1 MPSLR
6 KRLQN
11 LFATNVVVRSYGK
24 DRLKVVDTNQLQ
36 SRGNLNQTKVADRY
50 TRMHGANKH
59 MVGGM
64 GGYDSNYYMHQN
76 RMQLYA
82 DYEMMDRDPIISAA
96 LDIYSDESTLANQF
110 GDILTIKTSNSRIQ
124 KILYN
129 LFYDILNIEF
139 NLWTWIRNM
148 TKYGDFF
155 LKLDIANEIGVIN
168 VRPFSSY
175 EIERWEEYNEETGE
189 YKIEFKHV
197 GNRQQGYDVF
207 EIAHFRMLS
216 DSNFLPYG
224 RSMLEGARKEFQ
236 KLMMME
242 DAMLIHRIMRAPEK
256 RIFKIDIGNIPPN
269 EVDAFME
276 QIINK
281 MKKIPHIDPQTG
293 NYNLKFNLN
302 NMLEDYYLPV
312 RGGNSTTS
320 IDTLPGMTFT
330 GMDDINY
337 IKDKMVGALKV
348 PKAFLGYSE
357 AVEGKTTLAAM
368 DIRFARTIERI
379 QKIVVSEL
387 YKIAIVHLY
396 TQGFEGEDLI
406 DFELELTAPSI
417 IYDQQKVALMTEKMT
432 LATAMKDSKLV
443 SDKFIYEYI
452 FNMSEDQ
459 WLQQRTD
466 VVEDL
471 KLRFRQ
477 NQIEQEGNDPAITG
491 VSFGTPHDLASIHM
505 SSDEVEDKDKGGR
518 PKEGIKFGQHK
529 NEFGWDPTGKKTI
542 DQAFRPENQKTT
554 FQPDPRAADT
564 IKPYQRESHEI
575 LKHLKRKNNKT
586 PDILLESLKDKI
598 DPLSNDSGTML
609 DENNILQD

>member
-1 MPSLR
+1 MASLR

-11 LFATNVVVRSYGK
+11 LFSTNVIVRAYGK
-24 DRLKVVDTNQLQ
+24 DQLRVVDTNRLQ
-36 SRGNLNQTKVADRY
+36 GVGNLGQSKVADRY
-50 TRMHGANKH
+50 TRLHGANKH
-59 MVGGM
+59 RVGGM

-82 DYEMMDRDPIISAA
+82 DYEMMDKDPIISSA
-96 LDIYSDESTLANQF
+96 LDIYSDESTLADQF
-110 GDILTIKTSNSRIQ
+110 GDILTIRANNTRVQ

-129 LFYDILNIEF
+129 LFYDVLNIDF

-148 TKYGDFF
+148 SKYGDFF
-155 LKLDIANEIGVIN
+155 LKLDIAEDIGVLN
-168 VRPFSSY
+168 ARPFSSY
-175 EIERWEEYNEETGE
+175 EIERWEEFNEVTGE
-189 YKIEFKHV
+189 YDIKFKHIA
-197 GNRQQGYDVF
+197 NQQDQYAVY

-269 EVDAFME
+269 EVDNFME

-302 NMLEDYYLPV
+302 NMMEDYYLPV
-312 RGGNSTTS
+312 RGGQSTTS

-330 GMDDINY
+330 GLDDIEY
-337 IKDKMVGALKV
+337 IKNKMMAALKI
-348 PKAFLGYSE
+348 PKPFLGYDE
-357 AVEGKTTLAAM
+357 GVEGKTTLASM

-387 YKIAIVHLY
+387 TKIAIVHLY
-396 TQGFEGEDLI
+396 AQGFEGEELVG
-406 DFELELTAPSI
+406 FELELTAPSI
-417 IYDQQKVALMTEKMT
+417 IYDQQKVALMNEKIQ

-443 SDKFIYEYI
+443 SDKYIYEFI

-459 WLQQRTD
+459 WLQERID
-466 VVEDL
+466 VIEDL

-491 VSFGTPHDLASIHM
+491 VSYGTPHDMASLHM
-505 SSDEVEDKDKGGR
+505 SSNDVEEKDQGGR
-518 PKEGIKFGQHK
+518 PPEGIKFGQHK
-529 NEFGWDPTGKKTI
+529 NAFGWDPIGSKQIK
-542 DQAFRPENQKTT
+542 QAFDPENQKTA
-554 FQPDPRAADT
+554 FLPDPNARKGAGMVAT
-564 IKPYQRESHEI
+564 ENHNI
-575 LKHLKRKNNKT
+575 LKYLKSKNTKLITESIKT
-586 PDILLESLKDKI
+586 AKQKQDDA
-598 DPLSNDSGTML
+598 DSGTML
-609 DENNILQD
+609 DENNIL

>member
-1 MPSLR
+1 MASLR

-11 LFATNVVVRSYGK
+11 LFATNVIVRAYGK
-24 DRLKVVDTNQLQ
+24 DKLRVVDTNRLQ
-36 SRGNLNQTKVADRY
+36 GVGNLNQTKIADRY
-50 TRMHGANKH
+50 TRMHSSNKH
-59 MVGGM
+59 IVGGN
-64 GGYDSNYYMHQN
+64 GGYDSNYYMYQN
-76 RMQLYA
+76 RLQLYA
-82 DYEMMDRDPIISAA
+82 DYEMMDRDPIISSA
-96 LDIYSDESTLANQF
+96 LDIYSDESTLEDQF
-110 GDILTIKTSNSRIQ
+110 QEILTIKTNNSQIQ

-155 LKLDIANEIGVIN
+155 LKLDIADEIGIIN
-168 VRPFSSY
+168 ARPFSSY
-175 EIERWEEYNEETGE
+175 EIERWESFDEATGE
-189 YKIEFKHV
+189 YTIKFKHISDPKKE
-197 GNRQQGYDVF
+197 YDVF

-276 QIINK
+276 GIINK
-281 MKKIPHIDPQTG
+281 MKKIPHIDQQTG
-293 NYNLKFNLN
+293 QYNLKFNLM

-312 RGGNSTTS
+312 RGGQSSTS

-330 GMDDINY
+330 GMDDIEY
-337 IKDKMVGALKV
+337 IKDKMMAALKI
-348 PKAFLGYSE
+348 PKPFLGYAE
-357 AVEGKTTLAAM
+357 AVEGKTTLASM
-368 DIRFARTIERI
+368 DIRFARTIERL
-379 QKIVVSEL
+379 QKIVISEL
-387 YKIAIVHLY
+387 TKIAIVHLY
-396 TQGFEGEDLI
+396 AQGFEGEDLI
-406 DFELELTAPSI
+406 GFELALTAPSI

-443 SDKFIYEYI
+443 SDKYIYEFI
-452 FNMSEDQ
+452 FNMSEDE

-477 NQIEQEGNDPAITG
+477 NQIEQEGNDPAVTG

-505 SSDEVEDKDKGGR
+505 SSDEVEEKDKGGR

-529 NEFGWDPTGKKTI
+529 NAFGWDPTGKKEL
-542 DQAFRPENQKTT
+542 DQAFDAQNQKTS
-554 FQPDPRAADT
+554 FFPDKRFDKAVRPVAT
-564 IKPYQRESHEI
+564 ESNNI
-575 LKHLKRKNNKT
+575 LKYLNKSKGSNIINETLK
-586 PDILLESLKDKI
+586 LKKKDL
-598 DPLSNDSGTML
+598 DQGTML
-609 DENNILQD
+609 DETNIL

>member
-1 MPSLR
+1 MASLR

-11 LFATNVVVRSYGK
+11 LFATNVIVRAYGK
-24 DRLKVVDTNQLQ
+24 DKLRVVDTNRLQ
-36 SRGNLNQTKVADRY
+36 GVGNLSQTKVADRY

-64 GGYDSNYYMHQN
+64 GGYDSNYYMQQN

-82 DYEMMDRDPIISAA
+82 DYEMMDKDPIISSA
-96 LDIYSDESTLANQF
+96 LDIYSDESTLTDQF
-110 GDILTIKTSNSRIQ
+110 GDLLTIKCNNTQIQ

-129 LFYDILNIEF
+129 LFYDVLNIEF

-155 LKLDIANEIGVIN
+155 LKLDIAEEIGVLN
-168 VRPFSSY
+168 ARPLSSY
-175 EIERWEEYNEETGE
+175 EIERWEQYDEVTGE
-189 YKIEFKHV
+189 YTIKFKNV
-197 GNRQQGYDVF
+197 ADQKAEYDTF

-269 EVDAFME
+269 EVDSFME

-293 NYNLKFNLN
+293 NYNLKFNLM

-312 RGGNSTTS
+312 RGGNSTTA

-330 GMDDINY
+330 GLDDIEY
-337 IKDKMVGALKV
+337 IKNKMMAALKI
-348 PKAFLGYSE
+348 PKPFLGFDE
-357 AVEGKTTLAAM
+357 GVEGKTTLASM

-379 QKIVVSEL
+379 QKIVMSEL
-387 YKIAIVHLY
+387 TKIAIVHLY
-396 TQGFEGEDLI
+396 AQGFEGEDLVGF
-406 DFELELTAPSI
+406 DLELTAPSI
-417 IYDQQKVALMTEKMT
+417 VYDQQKVALMTEKMT

-443 SDKFIYEYI
+443 SDKYIYEFI
-452 FNMSEDQ
+452 FNMSEDE

-477 NQIEQEGNDPAITG
+477 NQIEQEGNDPAVTG
-491 VSFGTPHDLASIHM
+491 VSFGTPHDLASMHM
-505 SSDEVEDKDKGGR
+505 SSDDVEQKDQGGR

-529 NEFGWDPTGKKTI
+529 NAFGWDPTGKKEI
-542 DQAFRPENQKTT
+542 DQSFNPENQKTT
-554 FQPDPRAADT
+554 FMADKRFDKT
-564 IKPYQRESHEI
+564 VRPVATES
-575 LKHLKRKNNKT
+575 
-586 PDILLESLKDKI
+586 
-598 DPLSNDSGTML
+598 
-609 DENNILQD
+609 NNILRYLNKSKGPNIITETLKNKKKDSDRGTILDEGNIL

>member
-1 MPSLR
+1 MASLQ
-6 KRLQN
+6 KRLKN
-11 LFATNVVVRSYGK
+11 LFATNVIVRAIGK
-24 DRLKVVDTNQLQ
+24 DKVRVVDTNRLQ
-36 SRGNLNQTKVADRY
+36 GVGNLGQSKIADRY

-64 GGYDSNYYMHQN
+64 GGYDSNYYMQQN

-82 DYEMMDRDPIISAA
+82 DYEMMDKDPIISAA
-96 LDIYSDESTLANQF
+96 LDIYSDESTLEDQF
-110 GDILTIKTSNSRIQ
+110 QEILTIRTNNTQIQ

-129 LFYDILNIEF
+129 LFYDVLNIEF

-155 LKLDIANEIGVIN
+155 LKLDIAEEYGVIN
-168 VRPFSSY
+168 ARPFSSY
-175 EIERWEEYNEETGE
+175 EIERWEQYDEVTGRYDIKFKNVADTRESYET
-189 YKIEFKHV
+189 
-197 GNRQQGYDVF
+197 F

-224 RSMLEGARKEFQ
+224 KSMLEGARKEFQ

-269 EVDAFME
+269 EVDTFME

-281 MKKIPHIDPQTG
+281 MKKVPHVDPNTG

-312 RGGNSTTS
+312 RGGQSSTS

-330 GMDDINY
+330 GLDDIEY
-337 IKDKMVGALKV
+337 VKTKMMAALKI
-348 PKAFLGYSE
+348 PKPFLGYAE
-357 AVEGKTTLAAM
+357 AVEGKTTLASM

-379 QKIVVSEL
+379 QKIICSEL
-387 YKIAIVHLY
+387 TKIAIVHLY

-406 DFELELTAPSI
+406 GFELGLTAPSI

-443 SDKFIYEYI
+443 SDKYIYEFI

-459 WLQQRTD
+459 WLQERVD

-477 NQIEQEGNDPAITG
+477 NQIEQEGNDPSVTG
-491 VSFGTPHDLASIHM
+491 TSFGTPHDLASLHM
-505 SSDEVEDKDKGGR
+505 SSDGVEAKDPGGR

-529 NEFGWDPTGKKTI
+529 NAFGWDPVGNKQFAQ
-542 DQAFRPENQKTT
+542 DFNPENQKTA
-554 FQPDPRAADT
+554 FLPDPRASRT
-564 IKPYQRESHEI
+564 VKNLSKESKDI
-575 LKHLKRKNNKT
+575 I
-586 PDILLESLKDKI
+586 DILSSRGTKGPKIISESMKPQSAKQ
-598 DPLSNDSGTML
+598 NDLDNGTML
-609 DENNILQD
+609 DEKNIL